1 MRRIPVPVWFAGIPA
16 ALVVAAG
23 MILSYNALAV
33 LALSAGID
41 PVLSWAYPGVIDGVI
56 LTGSV
61 AAYVLRRARLRI
73 RLYLW
78 SLIGVA
84 VGLSIVGNATH
95 ALTHGGLMTLPP
107 LAAAAVSAVPPAS
120 LAAALHVIVVLWRA
134 LGTAQSDDSDAAP
147 EATPVEV
154 TEMPVLATRKETPN
168 GREPALRNAR
178 PPARK
183 SRTSRARLEAMV
195 RRAEKRGTDLD
206 SRAAAKR
213 LNVTPAHARRLL
225 TEARKS
231 HAVEEPERVANRSLA
246 GGAGS

>member
-1 MRRIPVPVWFAGIPA
+1 VRRIPVPVWFAGIPA
-16 ALVVAAG
+16 ALVVLAG

-56 LTGSV
+56 ITGSV

-134 LGTAQSDDSDAAP
+134 LGNAQPDVSDVAQ
-147 EATPVEV
+147 EVEPV
-154 TEMPVLATRKETPN
+154 VLAETHTVVAHEEAPN
-168 GREPALRNAR
+168 GRQIARRNDTRRRDNRRRVARLVRAR
-178 PPARK
+178 PDVSA
-183 SRTSRARLEAMV
+183 SE
-195 RRAEKRGTDLD
+195 
-206 SRAAAKR
+206 AAKR
-213 LNVTPAHARRLL
+213 LGVSRSTASRLL
-225 TEARKS
+225 TEVRK
-231 HAVEEPERVANRSLA
+231 P
-246 GGAGS
+246 

>member
-1 MRRIPVPVWFAGIPA
+1 MRRVPVPVWFAGIPA
-16 ALVVAAG
+16 ALVVLAG

-56 LTGSV
+56 ITGSV

-134 LGTAQSDDSDAAP
+134 LGTAQPDVSDTARTAGPDASDAAR
-147 EATPVEV
+147 VEV
-154 TEMPVLATRKETPN
+154 ADTHVVSAQKEQPN
-168 GREPALRNAR
+168 GRVAARRGVRTAARNA
-178 PPARK
+178 
-183 SRTSRARLEAMV
+183 STSRARVEAMV
-195 RRAEKRGTDLD
+195 RRAEKRGNELD
-206 SRAAAKR
+206 SRAVAKR
-213 LNVTPAHARRLL
+213 LGVTPAHARRLL
-225 TEARKS
+225 TEVRKL
-231 HAVEEPERVANRSLA
+231 HTVGKDA
-246 GGAGS
+246 